1 MTAEAEDTPT
11 DLRHDLDYLK
21 RMLEVAIRL
30 HRPANMEEAAMLAD
44 IRDYTMYLALD
55 AVSDQ
60 KLAETLVLC
69 FTQIGKAL
77 EEKLKETPV
86 WQDDEREAIR
96 FYMGFLFALEQ
107 LVSLRH
113 EIPVL
118 PSEKISRE
126 DFMRSW
132 RQTAK
137 KLGLS

>member
-1 MTAEAEDTPT
+1 LTAEAEDTPT

-30 HRPANMEEAAMLAD
+30 HRPANMEEATMLAN
-44 IRDYTMYLALD
+44 IQGYFMYLCMKGLNSPSLARELVKIYAQLQAWLETMYM
-55 AVSDQ
+55 Q
-60 KLAETLVLC
+60 
-69 FTQIGKAL
+69 
-77 EEKLKETPV
+77 TPV
-86 WQDDEREAIR
+86 WKAEHEIIR

-107 LVSLRH
+107 FLSLKH
-113 EIPVL
+113 EIKRL
-118 PSEKISRE
+118 PSEAVSRE